1 MGSVQKLDNNNYFIN
16 TVGSGGHII
25 EVTENNNIVWN
36 GQYDF
41 TEAGDPAGNYRSYKV
56 PSIHPNAYSV
66 LFNNY
71 ITQNNESGIYFED
84 SLNILIS
91 NESGY
96 VQHYNYHLFDSN
108 NWFEEDL
115 NSFSIDPYSTVEFN
129 FSPSNINGETSSLTF
144 NIQPIYHSYDSKSY
158 NFNIYSSQISGDLNA
173 DGVLNILDVVILVGI
188 VLDNGEVNFYSDVNS
203 DGVINIL
210 DIVTLI
216 NLILN

>member
-1 MGSVQKLDNNNYFIN
+1 MVLTLIVQEF
-16 TVGSGGHII
+16 
-25 EVTENNNIVWN
+25 
-36 GQYDF
+36 
-41 TEAGDPAGNYRSYKV
+41 
-56 PSIHPNAYSV
+56 
-66 LFNNY
+66 
-71 ITQNNESGIYFED
+71 
-84 SLNILIS
+84 
-91 NESGY
+91 
-96 VQHYNYHLFDSN
+96 SN